1 MYMPASSCS
10 PFESVSVIPPSGVGD
25 EETTFARYLI
35 ETWRER
41 SAAVARWV
49 MNSGFWGRILRVDES
64 YVYIILASG
73 DGMFYAEMLTR
84 VSFEGLQ

>member
-1 MYMPASSCS
+1 MSSRNFDGMYDELGLNPKAGMYMSASSCS
-10 PFESVSVIPPSGVGD
+10 PFESLSVIPPSGVGD

-49 MNSGFWGRILRVDES
+49 INSGF
-64 YVYIILASG
+64 
-73 DGMFYAEMLTR
+73 
-84 VSFEGLQ
+84 